1 LRVWPVSGQLKE
13 VYQKR
18 EGSMTNYEAIKTDD
32 KQAALDFLAKHLES
46 KEPVNAGIQNLDG
59 VYTVEV
65 SKPIKAS
72 VDSLA

>member
-1 LRVWPVSGQLKE
+1 
-13 VYQKR
+13 
-18 EGSMTNYEAIKTDD
+18 MTNYEAIKTDD